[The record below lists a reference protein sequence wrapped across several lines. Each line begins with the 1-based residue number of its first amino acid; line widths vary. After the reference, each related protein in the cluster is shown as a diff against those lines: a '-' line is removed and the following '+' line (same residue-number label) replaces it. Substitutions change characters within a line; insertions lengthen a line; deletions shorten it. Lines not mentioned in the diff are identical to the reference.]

1 MLMCQARNVEEVMN
15 IFIADD
21 DEIIRKGLRSI
32 IEKSGLN
39 CTVVGEASDGEL
51 ALQYMEG
58 CGKVDLLITDIRM
71 PIMDGLE
78 LIKNIKNRSL
88 SMKVIVLS
96 GYDEFKYIR
105 NAFVDGAVDYL
116 LKPINKNNLIEV
128 LKKTQIAIEQ
138 EEMKENYRKE
148 SNQILVANT
157 LKQIFQTPIDRKDE
171 KNKILN
177 KFGLNLEIMY
187 YFVMI
192 FRIDNNYKLKMER
205 MEYEG
210 ILDAIY
216 NTLVDN
222 INDTASS
229 YHLLHY
235 IDRTEIVCLLYSKEQ
250 IDATLISEEI
260 YTDIRNIN
268 IGETT
273 YTLGISNVYQG
284 MEYTKKTYQ
293 EALTAA
299 DARFYLGKN
308 HLIEYSQIEKKITDF
323 DYNIET
329 IITKLIQYIELYDY
343 IACKKVVDQMFLDL
357 SYINTIKF
365 RRYMREMVDLLIL
378 RVKDF
383 KGAVLDSDYEF
394 FIENINTYNELKNY
408 TNSLLKDAIM
418 YIRSEREKRSEMRI
432 ELAKRYI
439 EENYKENI
447 TLNDVA
453 EHVELNSS
461 YLSNLFKNEVG
472 VNFSDYLLNVRMQA
486 ARKLLKDPTKKI
498 YEIGNLVGYEDAVSF
513 GRAFKKKV
521 GMSPKTYRNT
531 VY

>member
-1 MLMCQARNVEEVMN
+1 MCKIRDVEEGMN

-32 IEKSGLN
+32 IEKSDLD

-51 ALQYMEG
+51 ALQHMEDYD
-58 CGKVDLLITDIRM
+58 KVDLLITDIRM

-78 LIKNIKNRSL
+78 LIKNIRKRSL

-105 NAFVDGAVDYL
+105 NAFVDGAIDYL

-128 LKKTQIAIEQ
+128 LKKTQMAIEQ
-138 EEMKENYRKE
+138 DGVKENHRKE

-157 LKQIFQTPIDRKDE
+157 LKQIFQRPIDYKDE

-177 KFGLNLEIMY
+177 KFGLNLETMY

-192 FRIDNNYKLKMER
+192 FRIDNNYKKKMDR
-205 MEYEG
+205 MEYES
-210 ILDAIY
+210 ILDTIY
-216 NTLVDN
+216 NTLVDR
-222 INDTASS
+222 INVTASN

-235 IDRTEIVCLLYSKEQ
+235 INKKEIVCLLYSSDP
-250 IDATLISEEI
+250 IYASSISEEI
-260 YTDIRNIN
+260 YTDIKNIN
-268 IGETT
+268 IEETT
-273 YTLGISNVYQG
+273 YTLGISNVYKG
-284 MEYTKKTYQ
+284 MDNTKKVYE
-293 EALTAA
+293 EAQIAA

-308 HLIEYSQIEKKITDF
+308 HLIVYSGIEKKLIDF
-323 DYNIET
+323 DYSIET
-329 IITKLIQYIELYDY
+329 IITKLIQCIELYDY
-343 IACKKVVDQMFLDL
+343 IACKKIVDQIFIDL

-365 RRYMREMVDLLIL
+365 RRYMREMIDLLIL

-383 KGAVLDSDYEF
+383 KGAIINSDYEF
-394 FIENINTYNELKNY
+394 FIDNINTYNELKNY
-408 TNSLLKDAIM
+408 INSLLRDTIIYVKN
-418 YIRSEREKRSEMRI
+418 EREKRSKMRI
-432 ELAKRYI
+432 ELAKKYI
-439 EENYKENI
+439 EENYKDNI
-447 TLNDVA
+447 TLNDLA
-453 EHVELNSS
+453 EHVELNPS
-461 YLSNLFKNEVG
+461 YLSNLFKTEAGINY
-472 VNFSDYLLNVRMQA
+472 SDYLLDVRMQV
-486 ARKLLKDPTKKI
+486 ARKLLKDPTIKI